1 MKYAGI
7 IFCSLMLFG
16 CAVPKSKPAE
26 PMVPRAVFEK
36 FRKEQNELDALHIK
50 NTVVSGQLISELI
63 KWQGKLS
70 KKLDDEIL
78 NVAIQRIQLKA
89 DFRLFLRAMKRR
101 GIKIDLGK
109 ERELL
114 VEEELKKTAKPPALK
129 PVSKRK

>member
-7 IFCSLMLFG
+7 IFCSLMLFD
-16 CAVPKSKPAE
+16 CITPKLKPAE
-26 PMVPRAVFEK
+26 PMTPLAVFEK
-36 FRKEQNELDALHIK
+36 FKKEQNELDALHIK
-50 NTVVSGQLISELI
+50 NTVVSGQLISELV
-63 KWQGKLS
+63 KWQSKLGT
-70 KKLDDEIL
+70 KLDDEIL
-78 NVAIQRIQLKA
+78 NVAIQYMQLKA

-101 GIKIDLGK
+101 GIKIDLAK